1 MMFATAAL
9 ADSKESIE
17 NIEKEL
23 KRFLSSKNMLTKRKT
38 NGKTF
43 ISYNFKYVL
52 SEKEMAEETAAAEEP
67 EERLAYVG
75 EIALLNV
82 DEKTA
87 ACIMAIVSD
96 ETKIPLSQLIFR
108 SIRALD

>member
-1 MMFATAAL
+1 MKMDVLQALMIAASGFL
-9 ADSKESIE
+9 TVFLMLVLLWLIIVLINKFVTSMERAD
-17 NIEKEL
+17 
-23 KRFLSSKNMLTKRKT
+23 
-38 NGKTF
+38 
-43 ISYNFKYVL
+43 VQ
-52 SEKEMAEETAAAEEP
+52 KEMAEETAAAEEP